1 MKADRDER
9 VRERVKRE
17 LVWRDRESRRVE
29 EWVEMEESIYNFKVM
44 E

>member
-9 VRERVKRE
+9 VIERVKRE
-17 LVWRDRESRRVE
+17 LVWSDGESRRVE
-29 EWVEMEESIYNFKVM
+29 EWVEMEESIYNRRVM

>member
-1 MKADRDER
+1 MNADRDER
-9 VRERVKRE
+9 VIERVKSK

-29 EWVEMEESIYNFKVM
+29 EWVEMEESIYNCRAM

>member
-17 LVWRDRESRRVE
+17 LVWRDGENRRVE
-29 EWVEMEESIYNFKVM
+29 EWVEMEESIYNCKVM